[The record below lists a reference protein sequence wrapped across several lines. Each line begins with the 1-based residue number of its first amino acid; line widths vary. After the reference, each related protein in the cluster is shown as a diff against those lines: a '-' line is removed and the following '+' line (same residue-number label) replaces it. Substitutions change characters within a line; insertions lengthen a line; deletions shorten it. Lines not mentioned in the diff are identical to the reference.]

1 MEFLLH
7 PFQYEFFRRG
17 LLAALLAGGLCGLI
31 GVYIVLRRMSYIGHG
46 LSHAVFGG
54 AVISYV
60 LSLNFYVGAALW
72 GFLAALVINEV
83 TRRRK
88 IGADAAIGVVTTASF
103 AMGVAL
109 ISRARKFTRNFEA
122 ALFGNI
128 LGVTSTDLVVI
139 LIVTLFAAM
148 GIFFFYKQLLFSTF
162 DEEVAR
168 VYGVPTRRV
177 NTLFSLIL
185 AAAIIA
191 SMQVMGVTL
200 IAAAIVTPAIT
211 ARLLTDSFSK
221 LVGLSI
227 LLGSLTAVV
236 GMYLS
241 YYLDIASGA
250 SIVLFASLVFSGV
263 LGYSSF
269 RSPSQKV
276 VPRSVSKRASELLE
290 DL

>member
-1 MEFLLH
+1 
-7 PFQYEFFRRG
+7 
-17 LLAALLAGGLCGLI
+17 
-31 GVYIVLRRMSYIGHG
+31 MSYIGHG

-60 LSLNFYVGAALW
+60 ISLNFYIGAALW

-83 TRRRK
+83 TRRKK

-139 LIVTLFAAM
+139 LIVTLFAAA
-148 GIFFFYKQLLFSTF
+148 GVFFFYKQLLFSTF

-221 LVGLSI
+221 LVGLSV

-250 SIVLFASLVFSGV
+250 SIVLFASMVFSGV

-269 RSPSQKV
+269 RSPGRKAIS
-276 VPRSVSKRASELLE
+276 RLVSKRASELLE